1 MNATTQAAATDEPDL
16 FRLIELRARYCDI
29 IDRYVRHRAPCRDQA
44 DRVVEAVFQHAAA
57 HLAEIP
63 DQPLPWLIATARHEC
78 AEARRRALEVA

>member
-1 MNATTQAAATDEPDL
+1 MTAITQAGTAGEPDL
-16 FRLIELRARYCDI
+16 YRLIELHARYFDI

-44 DRVVEAVFQHAAA
+44 GRVVDAVFQHAAA

-63 DQPLPWLIATARHEC
+63 DPPLPWLIATARHEC